1 MLRAALIVALG
12 LVTSASADLWTSH
25 PSATTPSTS
34 QPTTR
39 APASGAVGAARS
51 PAGTAGAMPSLTVI
65 VDPAC
70 SVTAAVVEDAAAFA
84 RTHADVAVRV
94 LLAAP
99 PGRSRETLRAL
110 AVAAERGLDVAWV
123 PAEVRRRAPAAL
135 PAIYMEDGQGRG
147 VRAAGRP
154 PLDALWRMI
163 HAGAGP

>member
-12 LVTSASADLWTSH
+12 LVTLASADLWTSQ
-25 PSATTPSTS
+25 PSTS
-34 QPTTR
+34 APSTTQPTTR
-39 APASGAVGAARS
+39 APASGSAGAERSSAGAA
-51 PAGTAGAMPSLTVI
+51 GAALTVI

-70 SVTAAVVEDAAAFA
+70 SVTAAVVGDAVAFA
-84 RTHADVAVRV
+84 RTHGDVAIRV

-99 PGRSRETLRAL
+99 PGRARETIRAL
-110 AVAAERGLDVAWV
+110 AVAAKGGLDVAWV
-123 PAEVRRRAPAAL
+123 PAEVRRRAPVAL

-163 HAGAGP
+163 HTGSGP